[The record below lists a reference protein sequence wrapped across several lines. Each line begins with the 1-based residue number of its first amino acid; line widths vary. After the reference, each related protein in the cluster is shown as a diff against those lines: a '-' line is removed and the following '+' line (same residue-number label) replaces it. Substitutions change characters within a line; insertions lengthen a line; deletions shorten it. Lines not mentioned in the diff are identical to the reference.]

1 MDPFFEHYM
10 GMYFSSDYYINLLL
24 MATFFPPE
32 NTT

>member
-10 GMYFSSDYYINLLL
+10 GMYFSSNYINLLL